1 MIYFK
6 DWLRHDEVYSHDVVI
21 SGPFRFYHG
30 TSSGSNDEV
39 LNSFKREGARSS
51 GYGHGQGGGLFL
63 WTSEEKAKRHSLDR
77 MNNELDGL
85 KGSFEGSPIVVVID
99 VPSIDFGEWDLDI
112 ENHAKDILSY
122 ASRRVGKLN
131 KLGDVSL
138 SDKTRGYLS
147 KDGVGEKLTGSDAGP
162 IPFSYIKKNPNWKS
176 FSAKYPGKMFGIR
189 DPLLNAEDDDYYNVG
204 TAQKVAPFYYAH
216 QDRNP
221 ELHKKLESWFFQN
234 NYNKN
239 PMALKYTGEV
249 SLPVTKILVYNGQ
262 NWIES

>member
-1 MIYFK
+1 
-6 DWLRHDEVYSHDVVI
+6 
-21 SGPFRFYHG
+21 
-30 TSSGSNDEV
+30 
-39 LNSFKREGARSS
+39 
-51 GYGHGQGGGLFL
+51 
-63 WTSEEKAKRHSLDR
+63 

-99 VPSIDFGEWDLDI
+99 VPSIDFVEWDLDI

-122 ASRRVGKLN
+122 ASRRIGKLN

-162 IPFSYIKKNPNWKS
+162 IPFSAIKKHPDLKS
-176 FSAKYPGKMFGIR
+176 LSAKFPGKNFGIR
-189 DPLLNAEDDDYYNVG
+189 DPLLNAEDDDDYNVG

-234 NYNKN
+234 NYGKN